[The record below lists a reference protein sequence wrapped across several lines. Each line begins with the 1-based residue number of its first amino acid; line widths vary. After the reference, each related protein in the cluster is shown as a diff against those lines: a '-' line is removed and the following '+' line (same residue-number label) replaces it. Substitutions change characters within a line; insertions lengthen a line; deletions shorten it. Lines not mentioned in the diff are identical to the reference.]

1 MNIKKSLTAV
11 LAMSC
16 LIFFSACGT
25 STNTSPP
32 SSSPPEEKTDEIKVE
47 DSTKTNEKGT
57 IKNMS
62 IDFASDFS
70 DGVAWVTASTNEEG
84 TSHEQFLIDKKGIS
98 CSAPL
103 CSQIRTEINL
113 IFMVTPA

>member
-57 IKNMS
+57 IKDMS

-70 DGVAWVTASTNEEG
+70 D
-84 TSHEQFLIDKKGIS
+84 
-98 CSAPL
+98 
-103 CSQIRTEINL
+103 
-113 IFMVTPA
+113 